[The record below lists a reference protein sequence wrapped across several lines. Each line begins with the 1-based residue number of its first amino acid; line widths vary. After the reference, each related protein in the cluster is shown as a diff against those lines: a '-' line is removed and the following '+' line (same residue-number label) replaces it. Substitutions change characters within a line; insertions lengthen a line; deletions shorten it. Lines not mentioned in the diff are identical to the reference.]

1 MFSRL
6 AAVTVVALLSL
17 SPPIEQNPAE
27 EIATLKRQLQEL
39 RDQQAQMQRE
49 LAAIKTFLQ
58 TLMGG
63 RQQGQAEPEVPGL
76 VGAMVPTAGEVALG
90 SSSAKVTILEASDYH
105 CPFCKRQT
113 QQTFPQLGSEYIK
126 TGKVQYIFL
135 HYPIAQ
141 LHPQAARAH
150 EAALCAQDQG
160 KFWEM
165 HTSLFTNPVTKD
177 DAGLTAQA
185 QKVGLNVQQFTSCLT
200 SARHAAKIQA
210 SVSRMEQLGIQGT
223 PMTLIGFTPAPGQP
237 MKVEKYIYGARPYAD
252 FKTTIDALIASR

>member
-1 MFSRL
+1 MLPKL
-6 AAVTVVALLSL
+6 AAVTFVALISL
-17 SPPIEQNPAE
+17 SPPLEQSPAD
-27 EIATLKRQLQEL
+27 EIAVLKRQVQEL
-39 RDQQAQMQRE
+39 REQQAQMQRE
-49 LAAIKTFLQ
+49 LTAIKNFLQ
-58 TLMGG
+58 AVLGA

-76 VGAMVPTAGEVALG
+76 VGAMIPTAGEARLG
-90 SSSAKVTILEASDYH
+90 SASAKVMVIEVSDYH

-113 QQTFPQLGSEYIK
+113 QQTFPQLRSEYVNS
-126 TGKVQYIFL
+126 GKVQFVFV

-150 EAALCAQDQG
+150 EAAACAGEQG

-165 HTSLFTNPVTKD
+165 HTSLFAAPQAKD
-177 DAGLTAQA
+177 DAALSAQA
-185 QKVGLNVQQFTSCLT
+185 RAVGLDQTQFTACLT
-200 SARHAAKIQA
+200 SGRHAARIQA

-252 FKTTIDALIASR
+252 FKATIDELLK